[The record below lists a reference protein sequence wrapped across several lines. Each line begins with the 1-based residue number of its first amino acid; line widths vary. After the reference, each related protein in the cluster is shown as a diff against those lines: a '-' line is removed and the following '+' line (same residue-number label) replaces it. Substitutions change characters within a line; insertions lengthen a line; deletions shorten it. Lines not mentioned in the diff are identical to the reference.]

1 MSVVMVDT
9 GNQALG
15 VPLARFPLIFQVGMI
30 TNWCGSLDTTVW
42 SRVGLMATLHNMH
55 GMHIVV
61 DCGGCPLD
69 LCMLHNGP
77 KCRIYYI
84 MSDGSVEVFLL
95 YHRR

>member
-1 MSVVMVDT
+1 MYSH
-9 GNQALG
+9 
-15 VPLARFPLIFQVGMI
+15 VGF
-30 TNWCGSLDTTVW
+30 
-42 SRVGLMATLHNMH
+42 MAKIHNMH

-84 MSDGSVEVFLL
+84 MSDGSVEFSFFTIGGEGFSSSVQCSRKHPLFVVL
-95 YHRR
+95 